1 MTTQHTL
8 PRIEVKDLSQPT
20 PRKKRV
26 EKVKFKPNSG
36 HKKHDVV
43 ALALEV
49 IAAGS
54 WYGIGE
60 ANGYA
65 SRAVFRNTILQS
77 SRVAIALSPQQI
89 AALER
94 AR

>member
-26 EKVKFKPNSG
+26 EKVKFKLNGG
-36 HKKHDVV
+36 HKKHDQV

-54 WYGIGE
+54 WHGIGE

-65 SRAVFRNTILQS
+65 SLYTFKRTILES
-77 SRVAIALSPQQI
+77 KRVIVALSPKQI

-94 AR
+94 AK